1 LSYSSSSSIIL
12 SNEVQD
18 LFEYVEHKISNSSS
32 NAIDEKDLP
41 LKIPARNQ
49 SAGLYQDRYHLDT
62 TIGEARIV
70 EKKMPEYLTSLSS
83 EFLIKNESD
92 INTLTLLLQQ
102 KFQMS
107 KEKLEQ
113 WRTKIAFELRD
124 NHNYWKKECESMS
137 EADFLEY
144 KRNYE
149 AKLSIPT
156 TPHKKELKKKSLAII
171 EYA

>member
-1 LSYSSSSSIIL
+1 MSYSSSSSIIL

-92 INTLTLLLQQ
+92 INMLIFHLQR
-102 KFQMS
+102 KF
-107 KEKLEQ
+107 
-113 WRTKIAFELRD
+113 
-124 NHNYWKKECESMS
+124 
-137 EADFLEY
+137 
-144 KRNYE
+144 
-149 AKLSIPT
+149 
-156 TPHKKELKKKSLAII
+156 
-171 EYA
+171 